1 MRLRN
6 SFFYTLRENVK
17 DEDSISGNLLVK
29 SGMIKKTSSGIYMFM
44 PLGYKVLKNVEK
56 IVREEMNE
64 AGAEEVLM
72 PSLINEE
79 YFEKSGRLK
88 SFGKD
93 MFSLEDRF
101 NKKYAL
107 GPTHEELFTFAALS
121 RVKSFKDLPFT
132 LYQMGEKFRDETRP
146 RYGLIRVREFIM
158 KDAYSFDKDEKG
170 LDESY
175 NKMYNAYKKIF
186 GRLGITYK
194 IVRADT
200 GVMGGMLSEEFQG
213 LTDIGEDTVVYCE
226 TCDYA
231 SNIEICESMIK
242 DTESKEK
249 PLEKDLVDTGDAK
262 TIEEVAKVL
271 PEAES
276 KLIKTLIYTIDDK
289 EYAILV
295 KGDSE
300 VNETKILKL
309 LNASEI
315 SLTDV
320 EKVKKI
326 TKSVPGNIG
335 PVDLDLP
342 IIMDNEVSLMVNFV
356 VGANKKGYHY
366 KNVNVT
372 DFKCEM
378 IADVRNVK
386 EGDICPNCGSKL
398 LFKKGIEIGN
408 TFKIGTKYSE
418 SYDLNYTSKDNTLNP
433 VYMGCYG
440 IGLGRCVA
448 TIVEQN
454 NDENGIIW
462 PMNVAPYKVAIVVI
476 DPDDVN
482 QMEAA
487 EHLYNELK
495 EQGVDV
501 LLDDRDERAGVK
513 FKDMDLIGVP
523 IRITIGR
530 KINDH
535 IVEIKRRTE
544 EEAKEISIFDAIYKV
559 GDIIA
564 EERI

>member
-418 SYDLNYTSKDNTLNP
+418 SYDLNYTSKENTLNP

-544 EEAKEISIFDAIYKV
+544 DEVKEISIFDAIYKV